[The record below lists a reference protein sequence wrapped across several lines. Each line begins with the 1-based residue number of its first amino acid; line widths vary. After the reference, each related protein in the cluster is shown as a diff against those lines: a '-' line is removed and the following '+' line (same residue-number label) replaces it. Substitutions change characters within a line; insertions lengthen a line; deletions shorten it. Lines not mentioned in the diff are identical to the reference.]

1 MHASFGNSS
10 DGFKGRLDQLISH
23 LDQHQTSFPNSFA
36 SEPHGFYQLAD
47 SYND

>member
-10 DGFKGRLDQLISH
+10 DGFKGRLDQLINH
-23 LDQHQTSFPNSFA
+23 LDQHQTSFPNSLD